1 MIIRNPSIPS
11 VDRKLQEIQGK
22 IEVLETK
29 NYLTLKE
36 QEELKTLKKRH
47 ATKTFFRVDEIMA
60 KEPKNPIQLVITD
73 SYHFAV
79 ALHFTPDN
87 IPICIAKGANLSALF
102 IMKLSLES
110 NIKVVQFKEV
120 ARAIYSKAE
129 IYKPIE
135 NSMFHILKSTNVDMN
150 FYEAIELAKSSDKF
164 VRRENV
170 IKLIEEKKWEE

>member
-11 VDRKLQEIQGK
+11 VDRILQEIQDK
-22 IEVLETK
+22 IEVLEK
-29 NYLTLKE
+29 NHHLTLKE

-47 ATKTFFRVDEIMA
+47 ATKTFFRLDEIMA
-60 KEPKNPIQLVITD
+60 KEPKNLIQLVIVD
-73 SYHFAV
+73 SYHFSV
-79 ALHFTPDN
+79 ALHFTSDKT
-87 IPICIAKGANLSALF
+87 PICIAKGANLSALF

-110 NIKVVQFKEV
+110 NIKVVECKEV

-135 NSMFHILKSTNVDMN
+135 NSMFHLLKSTNEDMN
-150 FYEAIELAKSSDKF
+150 FYEAIELAKNSDKL
-164 VRRENV
+164 VSREQV